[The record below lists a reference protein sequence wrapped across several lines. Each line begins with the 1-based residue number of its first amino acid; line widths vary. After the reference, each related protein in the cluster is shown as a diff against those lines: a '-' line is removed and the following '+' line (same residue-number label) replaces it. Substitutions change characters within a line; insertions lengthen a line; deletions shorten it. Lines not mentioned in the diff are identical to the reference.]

1 MDERDGDMPSPED
14 SDQEE
19 FKLTGEAAT
28 AQWRRVRRH
37 FYAAFVVAGAL
48 LLVSLFLWHRTVDQ
62 LGWIGLGLSALSM
75 AVLIWTDNLVGYSYP
90 GTEGP
95 EATFTGKRPLAPR
108 ELASP
113 VLFVAGILLVLAG
126 SSTGPGRALATVF
139 SVIRTLYEAGKSAL
153 GLLLIPLAIV
163 IIAVLVGVPLLFVGW
178 GIYFLIMFVL
188 RGFRPDPEN
197 GTGVKFLA
205 IGLVV
210 LAFESFITYEV
221 VQNRDLMMNEIF
233 DPFRTIIGWFS

>member
-1 MDERDGDMPSPED
+1 LVS
-14 SDQEE
+14 S
-19 FKLTGEAAT
+19 
-28 AQWRRVRRH
+28 RH
-37 FYAAFVVAGAL
+37 PASNALILSSEGANFFNGVFVVAGAL

-62 LGWIGLGLSALSM
+62 LGWIGLGVSALSM

-95 EATFTGKRPLAPR
+95 EVTFTGKRPFVPR
-108 ELASP
+108 ELVSP
-113 VLFVAGILLVLAG
+113 VLLVAGILLVLAG
-126 SSTGPGRALATVF
+126 TSTGPGRVLATVF
-139 SVIRTLYEAGKSAL
+139 GVVRTLYEAGKSAL
-153 GLLLIPLAIV
+153 GLLLLPLAIA
-163 IIAVLVGVPLLFVGW
+163 IIVVLVGVPLLFVG
-178 GIYFLIMFVL
+178 GGLYFLITFVF

-197 GTGVKFLA
+197 GTGIRFLA